1 MSFPNHRK
9 RSRSPPS
16 NQSGAGDIDH
26 TESDTAVVAAQSKKR
41 ETVVEIKG
49 NNSIESDLSHSS
61 SCVASTFDIDS
72 TTTTITV
79 DMNSSSSSSAATVS
93 SSNESLHSNNQNHT
107 QQQQPSKKGAT
118 DDKYDRQLRLW
129 GSHGQRMLSNASVC
143 LLGCG
148 PTGTETIKNLVL
160 PGVGQITIV
169 DHGDVSDKDLIEN
182 FFVTADDL
190 GKSKSQVVCK
200 WLLEINP
207 DVNGSAIVADPQD
220 VIDNDPMFFAKFSL
234 IIATQMNE
242 KYMTSLCHICK
253 KLDVPVIFTRT
264 IGLLGHIRIFTN
276 EHCITESK
284 PDPPPIT
291 DLRLANPWSE
301 LDLYAKGIDLSKL
314 DDKEFAHVPYVVI
327 LMQLADK
334 WKNEHQGKA
343 PSNAKEK
350 EEFKNVIKSLSRGGW
365 GAEENLMEAH
375 QNAYLINNPRP
386 IPYGVQDVV
395 NDPNASTKLASSSS
409 NYWILVAALKRFME
423 NEGNGLLP
431 LPGSLPDMNSST
443 HTYVELQGLYKAKAK
458 KDFDCLSRHVDE
470 ILKQFGRPL
479 LTIPHEERELFCK
492 NAADIQ
498 VIRYRTIQEELEATD
513 ASKENDDLQMIITT
527 SDAGIQCPAL
537 WYYVWRAADKFS
549 SMNNSRYPGEGKV
562 NDISKLDQD
571 AIDAFK
577 LFPQHLTS
585 TSLLTLD
592 HAKEIARYGGMHQEV
607 HNISSIIGGMAS
619 QEAIKMITGQ
629 YTPLDNTF
637 IYNGITCSGLSL
649 RL

>member
-9 RSRSPPS
+9 RSRSPPR
-16 NQSGAGDIDH
+16 NQPGAGDTDYI
-26 TESDTAVVAAQSKKR
+26 EGDTFIAAVQSKKR
-41 ETVVEIKG
+41 ETAVEIEE
-49 NNSIESDLSHSS
+49 NTSNHSHSS
-61 SCVASTFDIDS
+61 SSAISAFDIDS
-72 TTTTITV
+72 TNTTAV
-79 DMNSSSSSSAATVS
+79 DMNSSSLSGNAAASSSG
-93 SSNESLHSNNQNHT
+93 SLHSNQNNHT

-129 GSHGQRMLSNASVC
+129 GPHGQRKLSNASVC

-160 PGVGQITIV
+160 PGIGQITIV
-169 DHGDVSDKDLIEN
+169 DHGDVTDQDLLEN

-190 GKSKSQVVCK
+190 GKSKSQAVCK

-207 DVNGSAIVADPQD
+207 DVNGSAIVANPQD

-242 KYMTSLCHICK
+242 KYMNSLCHICK
-253 KLDVPVIFTRT
+253 KLDIPVIFTRT
-264 IGLLGHIRIFTN
+264 IGLLGHIRIFAN

-284 PDPPPIT
+284 PDPPPIV

-301 LDLYAKGIDLSKL
+301 LDSYAKGIDLSKL

-327 LMQLADK
+327 LMQLANI

-350 EEFKNVIKSLSRGGW
+350 EEFKNMIKSLSRGGW

-386 IPYGVQDVV
+386 VPYGVQDVI
-395 NDPNASTKLASSSS
+395 NDPNASTKLASNSN

-431 LPGSLPDMNSST
+431 LPGSLPDMTSST

-458 KDFDCLSRHVDE
+458 KDFDCLSKHVDE
-470 ILKQFGRPL
+470 ILKHLGRPL
-479 LTIPHEERELFCK
+479 LTISHEERELFCK
-492 NAADIQ
+492 NTADIQ
-498 VIRYRTIQEELEATD
+498 VIRYRTIQEELDATD

-549 SMNNSRYPGEGKV
+549 SMNSSRYPGEGKV
-562 NDISKLDQD
+562 NDISRLDQD
-571 AIDAFK
+571 AVDTFK

-619 QEAIKMITGQ
+619 QEAIKIITGQ